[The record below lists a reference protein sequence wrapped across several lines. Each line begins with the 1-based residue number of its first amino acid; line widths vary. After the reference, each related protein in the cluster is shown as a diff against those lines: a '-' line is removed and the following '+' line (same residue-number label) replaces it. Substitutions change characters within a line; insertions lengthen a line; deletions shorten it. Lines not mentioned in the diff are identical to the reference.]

1 MAFFMNKGATQSE
14 YLIVGLGNPGKQYEK
29 TRHNAGFMAIDG
41 LLKKYP
47 PLKSASKFSGELFFS
62 NIGDKKVI
70 FLKPQT
76 YMNLSGD
83 SVSAVMKSYKI
94 PVDNLV
100 VIFDD
105 ITLNVGKLR
114 IRESGTH
121 GGHNGIKDIILKLGT
136 DKIKRIKIG
145 VGERPDPNY
154 DLADWVLS
162 RMTSSEI
169 ETVEGLSDR
178 IEGALK
184 LILDGNMT
192 LAQSKFNG

>member
-1 MAFFMNKGATQSE
+1 
-14 YLIVGLGNPGKQYEK
+14 
-29 TRHNAGFMAIDG
+29 MAIDG